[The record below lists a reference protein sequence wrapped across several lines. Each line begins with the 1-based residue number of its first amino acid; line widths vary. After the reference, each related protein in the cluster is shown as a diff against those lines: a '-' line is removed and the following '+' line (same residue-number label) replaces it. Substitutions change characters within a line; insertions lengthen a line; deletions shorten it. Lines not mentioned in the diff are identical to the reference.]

1 MIVPSVALLKF
12 TSPRS
17 FPPVSRIHLNPF
29 FLLRLG
35 LPEGLV
41 SLVAGAMTLGTGP
54 ASQRDCNHLRIDICS
69 RTMPRTHFSPV
80 QNLRREEAMQED
92 RPEKRER
99 RESGRWTNAQRATIV
114 VVDDHV
120 VVRRGLRALLEEE
133 SKWNVIAEAGDGREA
148 IEKARVFHP
157 DLMILDITMPQLN
170 GLEAIPGIRKASP
183 STHILVLSM
192 HDEEELIHRTLE
204 AGASGYVLK
213 SDAGPSLLK
222 AAYAVLSGR
231 RFVSPSVTP
240 VVLNRSHES
249 ESQNKERSQEFVSLT
264 RREKEVIQLL
274 AEGKSN
280 KQVATTLSISVR
292 TAENHRARLMKKLG
306 VDSLSALVRYAVR
319 NRIIQP

>member
-1 MIVPSVALLKF
+1 M
-12 TSPRS
+12 
-17 FPPVSRIHLNPF
+17 
-29 FLLRLG
+29 
-35 LPEGLV
+35 GLV
-41 SLVAGAMTLGTGP
+41 SLAAHGMTLGAGP
-54 ASQRDCNHLRIDICS
+54 ASQYDRNHLRTGVCS
-69 RTMPRTHFSPV
+69 PTMPRIHFSPV
-80 QNLRREEAMQED
+80 RNLTEKKPMQED
-92 RPEKRER
+92 RSDKGER
-99 RESGRWTNAQRATIV
+99 RESGRWRNAQRATIV

-120 VVRRGLRALLEEE
+120 VVRRGLRALFEEE

-170 GLEAIPGIRKASP
+170 GLEAIPRIRKASP

-204 AGASGYVLK
+204 AGASGYILK
-213 SDAGPSLLK
+213 SDAGPSLLR
-222 AAYAVLSGR
+222 AADAVLSGR
-231 RFVSPSVTP
+231 RFVSPSVTH
-240 VVLNRSHES
+240 VVLDRSRES
-249 ESQNKERSQEFVSLT
+249 ESPDKGRSQEFGSLT

-292 TAENHRARLMKKLG
+292 TAENHRARLMRKLG

-319 NRIIQP
+319 NKIIQP

>member
-1 MIVPSVALLKF
+1 MIVPSVVAFQF

-17 FPPVSRIHLNPF
+17 FPPVPHLDLNPF
-29 FLLRLG
+29 VLLRHG
-35 LPEGLV
+35 LPEGL
-41 SLVAGAMTLGTGP
+41 LPLAADWMTLGAGP
-54 ASQRDCNHLRIDICS
+54 ASQYDRNHADRRLF
-69 RTMPRTHFSPV
+69 THNATNTFQSHSDLTEKKP
-80 QNLRREEAMQED
+80 MQED
-92 RPEKRER
+92 TPEKVER
-99 RESGRWTNAQRATIV
+99 RESGRWRNAQRATIV
-114 VVDDHV
+114 IVDDHV

-170 GLEAIPGIRKASP
+170 GLEAIPRIRKASP

-204 AGASGYVLK
+204 AGASGYILK
-213 SDAGPSLLK
+213 SDAGPSLLS

-231 RFVSPSVTP
+231 TFVSPSVTP
-240 VVLNRSHES
+240 VVLNRSYES
-249 ESQNKERSQEFVSLT
+249 ESQSKGRTLEFGSLT
-264 RREKEVIQLL
+264 KREKEVIQLL

-292 TAENHRARLMKKLG
+292 TAENHRARLMRKLG

-319 NRIIQP
+319 NKIIQP